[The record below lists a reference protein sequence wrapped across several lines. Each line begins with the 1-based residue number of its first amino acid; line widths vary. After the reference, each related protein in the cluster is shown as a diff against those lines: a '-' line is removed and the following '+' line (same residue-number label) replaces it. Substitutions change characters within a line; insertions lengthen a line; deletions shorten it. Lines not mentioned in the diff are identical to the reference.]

1 MLRCAQLTRFN
12 VPPEYVSAH
21 RSFARLASDLFEQSA
36 RHFFITLLALGDKT
50 MGQYK
55 PKIIDGDGHVV
66 EDHAA
71 ISARM
76 PEEYRGRFGS
86 GRSPYPPND
95 HLHAANAHFLP
106 PGAFAKVGREGWLQ
120 FMEDVGLASAVLYPT
135 NGLSYGRVISKDWA
149 IELARAY
156 NDWMHDEYVSKS
168 SRFQALGLIP
178 LQEPAEAVKELRRI
192 VKELGFCGAML
203 PSTGPMQSQNHLGDE
218 RYWPIYEEADR
229 LGCAIG
235 IHGGVHDHM
244 GLDDMSPYAPVN
256 ALGHPFGQMVNFAGV
271 LFNGIF
277 DKYPNARFGFMEA
290 GAGWFVNCLER
301 FERSW
306 NSHVQYD
313 PRARFLKLRDK
324 ESITDY
330 IKRHIHEGRIFIGV
344 EGDEL
349 TLPFAVS
356 IVGNKP
362 FIFSS
367 DFPHEVN
374 NDTCKAEL
382 EELNENQRL
391 TQDDKD
397 AVRYRNAERFY
408 GLQSQ

>member
-1 MLRCAQLTRFN
+1 MT
-12 VPPEYVSAH
+12 
-21 RSFARLASDLFEQSA
+21 
-36 RHFFITLLALGDKT
+36 GK
-50 MGQYK
+50 K

-66 EDHAA
+66 EDHSA
-71 ISARM
+71 IAARM
-76 PEEYRGRFGS
+76 PPQYRDRFGS
-86 GRSPYPPND
+86 TRSPYPPND

-106 PGAFAKVGREGWLQ
+106 PGAFAKVGREGWIG
-120 FMEDVGLASAVLYPT
+120 FMEDVGLSSAVLYPT
-135 NGLSYGRVISKDWA
+135 NGLSFGRVVSLDWA
-149 IELARAY
+149 IELAHAY
-156 NDWMHDEYVSKS
+156 NDWIYDEYLTPSN
-168 SRFQALGLIP
+168 RFQALGLVP

-203 PSTGPMQSQNHLGDE
+203 PSTGVMGAQNHLGDD
-218 RYWPIYEEADR
+218 RYWPIYEEANR
-229 LGCAIG
+229 LECCIG

-244 GLDDMSPYAPVN
+244 GLDDMTPYAPVN
-256 ALGHPFGQMVNFAGV
+256 ALGHPFGQMVNFGGI
-271 LFNGIF
+271 LFNGVF
-277 DKYPNARFGFMEA
+277 DKYPKVRFGFMEA
-290 GAGWFVNCLER
+290 GSGWFVNCIER
-301 FERSW
+301 FERAW

-313 PRARFLKLRDK
+313 PRGRFLKLREK

-330 IKRHIHEGRIFIGV
+330 IKRQVNEGRIFVGV

-382 EELNENQRL
+382 EELDKNSRL
-391 TQDDKD
+391 TEEDKE

-408 GLQSQ
+408 GLSAA

>member
-1 MLRCAQLTRFN
+1 MTEA
-12 VPPEYVSAH
+12 
-21 RSFARLASDLFEQSA
+21 
-36 RHFFITLLALGDKT
+36 K
-50 MGQYK
+50 K
-55 PKIIDGDGHVV
+55 KIIDGDGHVV
-66 EDHAA
+66 EDHTA
-71 ISARM
+71 IAARM
-76 PEEYRGRFGS
+76 PEQYRGRFGS

-106 PGAFAKVGREGWLQ
+106 PGAFAKVGREGWLE

-135 NGLSYGRVISKDWA
+135 NGLSFGRVISKDWA

-156 NDWMHDEYVSKS
+156 NGWMYDEYVSKS

-203 PSTGPMQSQNHLGDE
+203 PSTGPMQSQNHLGDD

-229 LGCAIG
+229 LGCALG

-271 LFNGIF
+271 LFNGVF
-277 DKYPNARFGFMEA
+277 DRYPNARFGFMEA
-290 GAGWFVNCLER
+290 GAGWFVNCMER

-313 PRARFLKLRDK
+313 PRGRFLKLREK

-330 IKRHIHEGRIFIGV
+330 IKRHVDEGRIFIGV

-374 NDTCKAEL
+374 NHTCKAEL
-382 EELNENQRL
+382 EELEENKRL
-391 TQDDKD
+391 TQEDKD
-397 AVRYRNAERFY
+397 AVRYLNAERFY
-408 GLQSQ
+408 GLRPR

>member
-1 MLRCAQLTRFN
+1 
-12 VPPEYVSAH
+12 
-21 RSFARLASDLFEQSA
+21 
-36 RHFFITLLALGDKT
+36 
-50 MGQYK
+50 
-55 PKIIDGDGHVV
+55 
-66 EDHAA
+66 
-71 ISARM
+71 
-76 PEEYRGRFGS
+76 
-86 GRSPYPPND
+86 
-95 HLHAANAHFLP
+95 LHSANAHFLP
-106 PGAFAKVGREGWLQ
+106 PGAFAKVDRDGWIE

-135 NGLSYGRVISKDWA
+135 NGLSFGRVVSLDWA

-156 NDWMHDEYVSKS
+156 NDWMHFDYLTKS
-168 SRFQALGLIP
+168 DRFQALGLIP
-178 LQEPAEAVKELRRI
+178 LQDPQEAVKELRRI

-203 PSTGPMQSQNHLGDE
+203 PSTGVMGAQNHLGDDQ
-218 RYWPIYEEADR
+218 YWPIYEEANR
-229 LGCAIG
+229 LECCIG

-256 ALGHPFGQMVNFAGV
+256 ALGHPFGQMVNFGGI
-271 LFNGIF
+271 LFNGVF
-277 DKYPNARFGFMEA
+277 DRYPKVRFGFMEA
-290 GAGWFVNCLER
+290 GAGWFVNCIER
-301 FERSW
+301 FERAW

-313 PRARFLKLRDK
+313 PRGRFLKLREK

-330 IKRHIHEGRIFIGV
+330 IKRHVDEGRIFVGV

-356 IVGNKP
+356 VVGNKP

-382 EELNENQRL
+382 EELDENQRL
-391 TQDDKD
+391 TQADKD

-408 GLQSQ
+408 GLNAY

>member
-1 MLRCAQLTRFN
+1 MT
-12 VPPEYVSAH
+12 E
-21 RSFARLASDLFEQSA
+21 
-36 RHFFITLLALGDKT
+36 K
-50 MGQYK
+50 K
-55 PKIIDGDGHVV
+55 PRIIDGDGHVM

-71 ISARM
+71 IAARM
-76 PEEYRGRFGS
+76 PEEYRGRSDS

-95 HLHAANAHFLP
+95 HLHAANAHILV

-120 FMEDVGLASAVLYPT
+120 FMEDVGLTSAVLYPT
-135 NGLSYGRVISKDWA
+135 NGLSFGRVISKDWA

-156 NDWMHDEYVSKS
+156 NDWMYDEYLSKS

-178 LQEPAEAVKELRRI
+178 LQEPAEAVTELRRI
-192 VKELGFCGAML
+192 VTERGFCGAML

-218 RYWPIYEEADR
+218 RYWPIYEEANR
-229 LGCAIG
+229 LKCAIG
-235 IHGGVHDHM
+235 VHGGVHDHM
-244 GLDDMSPYAPVN
+244 GLDDMNPYAPVN
-256 ALGHPFGQMVNFAGV
+256 ALGHPFGQMVNFGGI

-277 DKYPNARFGFMEA
+277 DKYPHVRFGFMEA
-290 GAGWFVNCLER
+290 GSGWFVGCIER

-313 PRARFLKLRDK
+313 PRGRFLKLREN
-324 ESITDY
+324 ESITGY
-330 IKRHIHEGRIFIGV
+330 IKRHVDEGHIYVGV

-356 IVGNKP
+356 VVGNKP

-374 NDTCKAEL
+374 NETCKAEL
-382 EELNENQRL
+382 EELDENKRL
-391 TQDDKD
+391 TEEDKD

-408 GLQSQ
+408 ALPAH

>member
-1 MLRCAQLTRFN
+1 MSN
-12 VPPEYVSAH
+12 KKH
-21 RSFARLASDLFEQSA
+21 
-36 RHFFITLLALGDKT
+36 
-50 MGQYK
+50 
-55 PKIIDGDGHVV
+55 KIIDGDGHVV
-66 EDHAA
+66 EDHSA

-106 PGAFAKVGREGWLQ
+106 PGAFAKVGREGWLE
-120 FMEDVGLASAVLYPT
+120 FMEDVGLDSAVLYPT
-135 NGLSYGRVISKDWA
+135 NGLSFGRVVSKDWA

-156 NDWMHDEYVSKS
+156 NDWMHDEYISKS

-192 VKELGFCGAML
+192 VEELGFCGAML

-256 ALGHPFGQMVNFAGV
+256 ALGHPFGQMVNFAGI
-271 LFNGIF
+271 LFNGVF

-290 GAGWFVNCLER
+290 GAGWFVNCVER

-313 PRARFLKLRDK
+313 PRSRFLKLRDK

-330 IKRHIHEGRIFIGV
+330 IKRHVDEGRIFIGV

-382 EELNENQRL
+382 EELNENKRL
-391 TQDDKD
+391 TQEDKD

-408 GLQSQ
+408 GLGPQ